1 MKRQFTS
8 LMLLLAVTAAATA
21 TTGNTATVRAASVET
36 RQTPVQTITGRVQTR
51 DGEPLAYANVVLLS
65 MPDSTFVKG
74 AVTADDGTFS
84 LEARCDGGII
94 RVSSVGY
101 KDTTV
106 DCTGSDAGTIV
117 MEEDAQLLGE
127 VEVTGHMPQYRQ
139 GAEGLQTN
147 IEGTVLSK
155 LNTAEDVLRNVPTV
169 TKTGD
174 GWEVFGKGS
183 PIIYIN
189 GRKVQ
194 DLSELDNI
202 KGSDIKSVEVIR
214 NPGSRYEASVKAV
227 IKIRTVKAQGEGF
240 AFDVRS
246 AYAYNNRYGNTTQ
259 LANINWRHG
268 GLNIFGTYRYR
279 SWKHVVDNTNTI
291 IAQRDTLWES
301 VARDNERY
309 RNRYHYLQGG
319 FSYDFGSGHSI
330 GARYSADILGS
341 SRGTGTYSGIFN
353 ADGKLFD
360 NMTSYMRDIN
370 KDKPTHRANVYYS
383 GTVGKT
389 QIDFNT
395 DIYFSTDI
403 EYMKNDEHSEM
414 SQSGEVNSRSS
425 SSNDMLASK
434 LELTSPLFGGNLTY
448 GAEYTDIHHRD
459 LYSIVGTPLLGNTDN
474 KLTELT
480 AAPFLEYG
488 HKTPVGQLSAG
499 LRYEYVRFRYYNDG
513 VYQPEQSRTYSNLY
527 PNVSLAT
534 QIGNVDMQLSYSVK
548 TQRPSYSQLSSRYAY
563 ANRFTMQTGNPL
575 LKNETVHG
583 VELGGTW
590 KFLQFSAGWQDRRNA
605 IIYWIGQMEGNES
618 VTLLRYVNQPSLKT
632 VTAYVSASPK
642 IGLWSPQYSIS
653 VQKQWF
659 SATDGDTR
667 YTFNKPIFLFRLDNA
682 FSLPWRLTANVNLST
697 QSRGH
702 YENVK
707 FIRSQYV
714 LYASVRKAFLKD
726 DAMTVELS
734 AENIL
739 NRQDKYLDIRT
750 LNTGFKQYSDRSYS
764 RYVTLTVRYKFN
776 TTRSKYRGTGAG
788 SDAVNRM

>member
-1 MKRQFTS
+1 
-8 LMLLLAVTAAATA
+8 MLLLAVTATATA
-21 TTGNTATVRAASVET
+21 TTGNTATVRSASVET

-51 DGEPLAYANVVLLS
+51 SGEPLAYANVVLLS

-74 AVTADDGTFS
+74 AVTVDDGTFS
-84 LEARCDGGII
+84 LEARCNGGII

-106 DCTGSDAGTIV
+106 GCTGSDAGTII

-155 LNTAEDVLRNVPTV
+155 LNSAEDVLRNVPTV
-169 TKTGD
+169 TKTND

-214 NPGSRYEASVKAV
+214 NPGSRYDASVKAV
-227 IKIRTVKAQGEGF
+227 IRIRTVKAQGEGF
-240 AFDVRS
+240 ALDAAS
-246 AYAYNNRYGNTTQ
+246 AYAYNRYSNTTQ
-259 LANINWRHG
+259 LANLNWRHG

-291 IAQRDTLWES
+291 TAQRDTLWES
-301 VARDNERY
+301 LARDHESF
-309 RNRYHYLQGG
+309 RNSYHYLQGG
-319 FSYDFGSGHSI
+319 FSYDFNSNHSI
-330 GARYSADILGS
+330 GARYSANILGS
-341 SRGTGTYSGIFN
+341 SKGSIIYSGIFN
-353 ADGKLFD
+353 ANGELFD
-360 NMTSYMRDIN
+360 NVTSYVRDLEKN
-370 KDKPTHRANVYYS
+370 KPTHRANVYYS

-395 DIYFSTDI
+395 DVYFSTDI
-403 EYMKNDEHSEM
+403 DYMQNDEHSET
-414 SQSGEVNSRSS
+414 SQSAVVDIRSS
-425 SSNDMLASK
+425 SNNSMLASK
-434 LELTSPLFGGNLTY
+434 LVLTSPLLGGDLTY

-459 LYSIVGTPLLGNTDN
+459 LYNIVGTPLLGNTDN

-513 VYQPEQSRTYSNLY
+513 IWQPEQSRTYSNLY
-527 PNVSLAT
+527 PNASLAT
-534 QIGNVDMQLSYSVK
+534 QIGNVDLQLSYSVK
-548 TQRPSYSQLSSRYAY
+548 TQRPSYSQLSSTYTY

-583 VELGGTW
+583 IELGGTW

-605 IIYWIGQMEGNES
+605 IIYWMGQLEGNES
-618 VTLLRYVNQPSLKT
+618 VTLLSQANYPSLKT
-632 VTAYVSASPK
+632 LTAYVSASPK
-642 IGLWSPQYSIS
+642 IGLWSPQYSVS

-659 SATDGDTR
+659 STTDGNTR
-667 YTFNKPIFLFRLDNA
+667 YTFNKPIFSFWLNNA

-697 QSRGH
+697 QSRGN
-702 YENVK
+702 YENSR
-707 FIRSQYV
+707 FMRSQYV
-714 LYASVRKAFLKD
+714 LDASLRKAFLKD
-726 DAMTVELS
+726 EALTVEVK

-739 NRQDKYLDIRT
+739 NRQNKHIFLRT
-750 LNTGFKQYSDRSYS
+750 LNTSFLQDSDRRYS

>member
-1 MKRQFTS
+1 
-8 LMLLLAVTAAATA
+8 MLLLVVTATA
-21 TTGNTATVRAASVET
+21 TAATGSKATIESASVEA
-36 RQTPVQTITGRVQTR
+36 RQTPVQTITGRVQTQ

-65 MPDSTFVKG
+65 MPDSAFVKG
-74 AVTADDGTFS
+74 AITADDGTFS
-84 LEARCDGGII
+84 LEARCNGGII

-169 TKTGD
+169 TKTSD

-202 KGSDIKSVEVIR
+202 KGSDVKSVEVIR
-214 NPGSRYEASVKAV
+214 NPGSRYDASVKAV
-227 IKIRTVKAQGEGF
+227 IRIRTMKAQGEGF

-246 AYAYNNRYGNTTQ
+246 AYAYSLSRYSNFTEQ
-259 LANINWRHG
+259 ANINWRHG

-279 SWKHVVDNTNTI
+279 SYRRIIDNTNSIT
-291 IAQRDTLWES
+291 AQRDTLWES
-301 VARDNERY
+301 VANDNERY
-309 RNRYHYLQGG
+309 RIQYHYLQGG

-330 GARYSADILGS
+330 GARYSANFLGYY
-341 SRGTGTYSGIFN
+341 RGTATYSGIFN
-353 ADGKLFD
+353 ANGKLFD
-360 NMTSYMRDIN
+360 NMTSYITDVDR
-370 KDKPTHRANVYYS
+370 DKPTHRANVYYS

-395 DIYFSTDI
+395 DVYFQHEIS
-403 EYMKNDEHSEM
+403 YLLNDEHSET
-414 SQSGEVNSRSS
+414 SQSGKVDTRTS
-425 SSNDMLASK
+425 SSNGMLASK
-434 LELTSPLFGGNLTY
+434 LVLTSPLLGGNLTY
-448 GAEYTDIHHRD
+448 GAECTDITRRE
-459 LYSIVGTPLLGNTDN
+459 LYSIVGTPLLGNSDD
-474 KLTELT
+474 KLKELT
-480 AAPFLEYG
+480 VAPFLEYG
-488 HKTPVGQLSAG
+488 FKTPIGQLSAG

-513 VYQPEQSRTYSNLY
+513 IYQPEQSRTYSNVY
-527 PNVSLAT
+527 PNASLAT
-534 QIGNVDMQLSYSVK
+534 QIGKVDLQLSYSVK
-548 TQRPSYSQLSSRYAY
+548 TQRPNYSQLSSSYTY

-575 LKNETVHG
+575 LKNETVHS

-590 KFLQFSAGWQDRRNA
+590 KFLQFSAGYQDRRNA
-605 IIYWIGQMEGNES
+605 ILYWIGQVPGNES
-618 VTLLRYVNQPSLKT
+618 VVLLYNVNQPSLKT
-632 VTAYVSASPK
+632 MTAYVSASPK
-642 IGLWSPQYSIS
+642 IGLWSPQYSVS
-653 VQKQWF
+653 VMKPWF
-659 SATDGDTR
+659 SITDADTR
-667 YTFNKPIFLFRLDNA
+667 YAFNKPIFSFQLNNA
-682 FSLPWRLTANVNLST
+682 FSLPWGLTANVNLRT
-697 QSRGH
+697 QSRGNS
-702 YENVK
+702 ENVK
-707 FIRSQYV
+707 IWRSQYV
-714 LYASVRKAFLKD
+714 LDASLRKAFLKD
-726 DAMTVELS
+726 DALTVEVQG
-734 AENIL
+734 ENIL
-739 NRQDKYLDIRT
+739 NRNNSYVEIFT
-750 LNTGFKQYSDRSYS
+750 LNTSFKQYVDQRAS

>member
-1 MKRQFTS
+1 MKREITS
-8 LMLLLAVTAAATA
+8 LMLLLAVTASATA
-21 TTGNTATVRAASVET
+21 TTGNTATVRSASVET

-51 DGEPLAYANVVLLS
+51 SGEPLAYANVVLLS

-74 AVTADDGTFS
+74 AVTVDDGTFS
-84 LEARCDGGII
+84 LEARCNGGII

-106 DCTGSDAGTIV
+106 GCTGSDAGTII

-155 LNTAEDVLRNVPTV
+155 LNSAEDVLRNVPTV
-169 TKTGD
+169 TKTND

-214 NPGSRYEASVKAV
+214 NPGSRYDASVKAV
-227 IKIRTVKAQGEGF
+227 IRIRTVKAQGEGF
-240 AFDVRS
+240 AIDAAS
-246 AYAYNNRYGNTTQ
+246 AYAYNRYSNTTQ
-259 LANINWRHG
+259 LANLNWRHG

-291 IAQRDTLWES
+291 TAQRDTLWES
-301 VARDNERY
+301 LARDHESF
-309 RNRYHYLQGG
+309 RNSYHYLQGG
-319 FSYDFGSGHSI
+319 FSYDFNSNHSI
-330 GARYSADILGS
+330 GARYSANILGS
-341 SRGTGTYSGIFN
+341 ARGSIIYSGIFN
-353 ADGKLFD
+353 ANGELFD
-360 NMTSYMRDIN
+360 NVTSYVRDLEKN
-370 KDKPTHRANVYYS
+370 KPTHRANVYYS

-395 DIYFSTDI
+395 DVYFSTDI
-403 EYMKNDEHSEM
+403 DYMQNDEHSET
-414 SQSGEVNSRSS
+414 SQSAVVDIRSS
-425 SSNDMLASK
+425 SNNSMLASK
-434 LELTSPLFGGNLTY
+434 LVLTSPLLGGDFTY

-459 LYSIVGTPLLGNTDN
+459 LYNIVGTPLLGNTDN

-480 AAPFLEYG
+480 AAPFLEYA

-513 VYQPEQSRTYSNLY
+513 IWQPEQSRTYSNLY
-527 PNVSLAT
+527 PNASLAT
-534 QIGNVDMQLSYSVK
+534 QIGNVDLQLSYSVK
-548 TQRPSYSQLSSRYAY
+548 TQRPSYSQLSSTYTY

-583 VELGGTW
+583 IELGGTW

-605 IIYWIGQMEGNES
+605 IIYWMGQLEGNES
-618 VTLLRYVNQPSLKT
+618 VTLLSQANYPSLKT
-632 VTAYVSASPK
+632 LTAYVSASPK
-642 IGLWSPQYSIS
+642 IGLWSPQYSVS

-659 SATDGDTR
+659 STTDGNTR
-667 YTFNKPIFLFRLDNA
+667 YTFNKPIFSFRLNNA

-697 QSRGH
+697 QSRGN
-702 YENVK
+702 YENAR
-707 FIRSQYV
+707 FMRSQYV
-714 LYASVRKAFLKD
+714 LDASLRKAFLKD
-726 DAMTVELS
+726 EALTVEVK

-739 NRQDKYLDIRT
+739 NRQNKHIFLRT
-750 LNTGFKQYSDRSYS
+750 LNTSFLQDSDRRYS
-764 RYVTLTVRYKFN
+764 RNVTLTVRYKFN

>member
-1 MKRQFTS
+1 
-8 LMLLLAVTAAATA
+8 MLLLAVTATATA
-21 TTGNTATVRAASVET
+21 ATGNTTTNKSASIES
-36 RQTPVQTITGRVQTR
+36 RQTPVETITGRVQTQ

-74 AVTADDGTFS
+74 AVTMDDGTFS

-101 KDTTV
+101 KDALV
-106 DCTGSDAGTIV
+106 ACTGSDAGTIT

-127 VEVTGHMPQYRQ
+127 VEVTGHMPQYSQ

-169 TKTGD
+169 TKTND

-183 PIIYIN
+183 PIIYVN

-214 NPGSRYEASVKAV
+214 NPGSRYDSSVKAV
-227 IKIRTVKAQGEGF
+227 IRIRTVKAQGEGF
-240 AFDVRS
+240 AFDAAS
-246 AYAYNNRYGNTTQ
+246 AYAYNRYSNTTQ
-259 LANINWRHG
+259 LVNLNWRHG

-291 IAQRDTLWES
+291 TAQRDTLWES
-301 VARDNERY
+301 LASDNERF

-319 FSYDFGSGHSI
+319 FSYDFNSNHSI
-330 GARYSADILGS
+330 GARYSANILGS
-341 SRGTGTYSGIFN
+341 ARGTITYSGIFN
-353 ADGKLFD
+353 ANGELFD
-360 NMTSYMRDIN
+360 NMTSYIRDHEKN
-370 KDKPTHRANVYYS
+370 KPTHRANVYYS

-395 DIYFSTDI
+395 DVYFSTGID
-403 EYMKNDEHSEM
+403 YMQNDEHSET
-414 SQSGEVNSRSS
+414 SQSAVVDIRSS
-425 SSNDMLASK
+425 SNNSMLASK
-434 LELTSPLFGGNLTY
+434 LVLTSPLLGGDLTY

-459 LYSIVGTPLLGNTDN
+459 LYNIVGTPLLGNTDN

-527 PNVSLAT
+527 PNASLAT
-534 QIGNVDMQLSYSVK
+534 QIGNVGLQLSYSVK
-548 TQRPSYSQLSSRYAY
+548 TQRPSYSQLSSTYTY

-583 VELGGTW
+583 IELGGTW

-605 IIYWIGQMEGNES
+605 IIYWMGQLEGNES
-618 VTLLRYVNQPSLKT
+618 VTLLGQTNYPSLKT
-632 VTAYVSASPK
+632 LTAYVSASPK
-642 IGLWSPQYSIS
+642 IGLWSPQYSVS
-653 VQKQWF
+653 VLKQWF
-659 SATDGDTR
+659 STTDGNTR
-667 YTFNKPIFLFRLDNA
+667 YTFNNPVFSFRLNNA

-697 QSRGH
+697 QSRGN
-702 YENVK
+702 YENAR
-707 FIRSQYV
+707 IMRSQYV
-714 LYASVRKAFLKD
+714 LDASLRKAFLKD
-726 DAMTVELS
+726 EALTVEAK

-739 NRQDKYLDIRT
+739 NRQNPRNFLRT
-750 LNTGFKQYSDRSYS
+750 LNTSFQQDSDRRYS

>member
-1 MKRQFTS
+1 
-8 LMLLLAVTAAATA
+8 MLLLAVTATATAAT
-21 TTGNTATVRAASVET
+21 GSTAIIESASVET
-36 RQTPVQTITGRVQTR
+36 RQTPVQTITGRVQTQ

-65 MPDSTFVKG
+65 MPDSAFVKG
-74 AVTADDGTFS
+74 AITADDGTFS
-84 LEARCDGGII
+84 LEARCNGGII

-169 TKTGD
+169 TKTSD

-202 KGSDIKSVEVIR
+202 KGSDVKSVEVIR
-214 NPGSRYEASVKAV
+214 NPGSRYDASVKAV
-227 IKIRTVKAQGEGF
+227 IRIRTVKAQGEGF

-246 AYAYNNRYGNTTQ
+246 AYAYSLSRYSNFTE
-259 LANINWRHG
+259 LANVNWRHG

-279 SWKHVVDNTNTI
+279 SYKHIMDNTNSIT
-291 IAQRDTLWES
+291 AQRDTLWES
-301 VARDNERY
+301 VANDNEHY
-309 RNRYHYLQGG
+309 RIQDHYLQSG

-330 GARYSADILGS
+330 GARYSANFLGY
-341 SRGTGTYSGIFN
+341 SRGTATYSGIFN
-353 ADGKLFD
+353 ANGKLFD
-360 NMTSYMRDIN
+360 NMTSYITNADRN
-370 KDKPTHRANVYYS
+370 KPTHRANVYYS

-395 DIYFSTDI
+395 DVYFQHDI
-403 EYMKNDEHSEM
+403 SYWLNDEHSET
-414 SQSGEVNSRSS
+414 SQSGEVDTRSS
-425 SSNDMLASK
+425 SSNSMLASK
-434 LELTSPLFGGNLTY
+434 LVLTSPLLGGNLTY
-448 GAEYTDIHHRD
+448 GAECTDITHRD
-459 LYSIVGTPLLGNTDN
+459 LYSIVGTSLLGNSDN
-474 KLTELT
+474 KLKELT
-480 AAPFLEYG
+480 VAPFLEYG
-488 HKTPVGQLSAG
+488 LKTPIGQLSAG

-513 VYQPEQSRTYSNLY
+513 IYQPEQSRTYSNIY
-527 PNVSLAT
+527 PNASLAT
-534 QIGNVDMQLSYSVK
+534 QIGKVGLQLSYSVK
-548 TQRPSYSQLSSRYAY
+548 TQRPNYSQLSSSYTY

-575 LKNETVHG
+575 LKNETVHS

-590 KFLQFSAGWQDRRNA
+590 KFLQFSAGYQDRRNA
-605 IIYWIGQMEGNES
+605 ITYWIGQVPGNES
-618 VTLLRYVNQPSLKT
+618 VVLLYNINQPSLKT
-632 VTAYVSASPK
+632 MTAYVSASPK
-642 IGLWSPQYSIS
+642 IGLWSPQYSVS
-653 VQKQWF
+653 VMKPWF
-659 SATDGDTR
+659 SVTDGDTR
-667 YTFNKPIFLFRLDNA
+667 YTFNKPIFSFQLNNA
-682 FSLPWRLTANVNLST
+682 FSLPWGLTANVNLRT
-697 QSRGH
+697 ESRGNS
-702 YENVK
+702 ENVK
-707 FIRSQYV
+707 IWRSLYV
-714 LYASVRKAFLKD
+714 LDASLRKSFLKD
-726 DAMTVELS
+726 DALTVEVQG
-734 AENIL
+734 ENIL
-739 NRQDKYLDIRT
+739 NRNNSYIEIFT
-750 LNTGFKQYSDRSYS
+750 LNTSFKQYIDRRAS